1 MSSVEKTFR
10 RAVLAMQNG
19 QLAAAER
26 DFRSVLQWQPRNVGA
41 LNLLGV
47 LAMQSGRLADAEHF
61 VGLALTIDASS
72 DAAFYNH
79 GLILQRLKRPAEAL
93 QQFNRA
99 LELNPSV
106 APTWNCRGT
115 VFNDLR
121 KHQAAT
127 ADFDRA
133 IAINPNYAEAF
144 FNRANALAAL
154 KSYEAALASYR
165 RALALNPALAEPWIG
180 CGNVLHALKRHAEAA
195 EAFAALLKKQP
206 QYPFAKGMLL
216 HQKMLMCDWQEL
228 DKLVAEIERDV
239 ALGRLSAE
247 PFGWSATSHSA
258 RSLHICAELFIA
270 NRFPADRTIGPRRS
284 PGKRNKI
291 RIAYLS
297 DALRAQATL
306 SLLVGALELYD
317 KSRFDVF
324 GFDNGWDDGSEIR
337 RRIVGSMQ
345 EMVDITSLDDSS
357 VATAIRAKE
366 IDILVH
372 LNGWFGDGRTGVF
385 AHRPAPIQVNYLGFP
400 ATMGASYIDYVI
412 ADRLVIP
419 PADKE
424 FYSEKIV
431 YLPDCYQPN
440 DRKRGIADR
449 KFDRLEFGLPP
460 RGFVFCCFNNSFKI
474 TAETFDRWMRI
485 LRETDGSVLWLL
497 EHNEHVAANLKK
509 EAARRAVNPDRLI
522 FAKMMNSADHL
533 ARHRLADLFL
543 DTLPYNAHTTASDAL
558 WTGLP
563 VLTQIGTTFPGR
575 VAASLLAAIGLPE
588 LIAPDSQSYV
598 QLAIELAGNAEKIT
612 VVRKKLASNLLT
624 TPLFDTGLYARR
636 LDRAY
641 EAMFDRYQAG
651 LGPDHIDIHP

>member
-1 MSSVEKTFR
+1 MSRVDETFR
-10 RAVLAMQNG
+10 HAVLAMQAG
-19 QLAAAER
+19 QLAAAEGH
-26 DFRSVLQWQPRNVGA
+26 FRKTLRRQPRHVGA
-41 LNLLGV
+41 LNLLGI
-47 LAMQSGRLADAEHF
+47 LLQQSGRLEDAEHF

-79 GLILQRLKRPAEAL
+79 GLILQQLKRPAEAL

-106 APTWNCRGT
+106 AETWNSRGT
-115 VFNDLR
+115 AFNDLR
-121 KHQAAT
+121 KHQAAV

-133 IAINPNYAEAF
+133 IAINPNYPEAF

-165 RALALNPALAEPWIG
+165 RALALDPALAEPWIG

-216 HQKMLMCDWQEL
+216 HQKMLMCDWREL

-247 PFGWSATSHSA
+247 PFGWPAASHSP
-258 RSLHICAELFIA
+258 RSLHICAKLFSA
-270 NRFPADRTIGPRRS
+270 NRFAADGTISPRRS
-284 PGKRNKI
+284 PGKREKI

-297 DALRAQATL
+297 DALRQQATL

-317 KSRFDVF
+317 KSRFEIF
-324 GFDNGWDDGSEIR
+324 GFDNGWDDQSETR
-337 RRIVGSMQ
+337 RRIVASMQ
-345 EMVDITSLDDSS
+345 EMVDITSLDDRS
-357 VATAIRAKE
+357 VAAAVRDRE

-385 AHRPAPIQVNYLGFP
+385 AQRPAPIQVNYLGFP
-400 ATMGASYIDYVI
+400 ATMGASYIDYII
-412 ADRLVIP
+412 ADGVVIP
-419 PADKE
+419 PGHEE

-431 YLPDCYQPN
+431 YLPGCYQPN
-440 DRKRGIADR
+440 DRKRSMANRD
-449 KFDRLEFGLPP
+449 FDRREFDLPSV
-460 RGFVFCCFNNSFKI
+460 GFVFCCFNNSFKI
-474 TAETFDRWMRI
+474 TSGVFDHWMRI
-485 LRETDGSVLWLL
+485 LRETSGSVLWLL
-497 EHNEHVAANLKK
+497 EHNEHVSANLKR
-509 EAARRAVNPDRLI
+509 EAARRSVDPDRLI
-522 FAKMMNSADHL
+522 FTKLIDGAKHL

-558 WTGLP
+558 WAGLP

-575 VAASLLAAIGLPE
+575 VAASLLTAVGLPE
-588 LIAPDSQSYV
+588 LIAPDAQAYER
-598 QLAIELAGNAEKIT
+598 LAVELAGNAQKMTAIRE
-612 VVRKKLASNLLT
+612 KLASNLLT
-624 TPLFDTGLYARR
+624 TPLFDTALYARQ
-636 LDRAY
+636 LDAAY
-641 EAMFDRYQAG
+641 AAMFDRYRSG
-651 LGPDHIDIHP
+651 LAPDHIYIRA